1 MESADRQAEYAA
13 RPGAG
18 SGRIASLDQF
28 RGYTVL
34 AMFVVNF
41 LGFFAVV
48 PAALKHHNTYCS
60 YPDTVM
66 PQFFFAAGLAYRLT
80 WLKRA
85 ATTTPWRLRL
95 RFLRRIAGLILLGAL
110 LYCGPEVVGAWL
122 DPPKPGGPPLV
133 ARLLGRE
140 LFQALVHIGVTA
152 LWIMPVIG
160 ARPGV
165 RIAFAAGS
173 AALHV
178 ALSHWFYYKWV
189 MTFPGIDG
197 GPLGFLTWAVPM
209 LAGSLAYDL
218 LAAGT
223 RPAAVRRL
231 AAWGLAMM
239 LLGYA
244 LACLNLVTP
253 PNQYSGGGLRGLL
266 VEPPFVPPTRPVNVW
281 TMSQRAGS
289 VSYLT
294 FGGGFSMLLLAAFMW
309 ACDVKRFALAPL
321 RTFGSNALAGYV
333 LHMVLDW
340 SFNPWLSRDWPPW
353 ACGIALALFLACCY
367 LGIRVL
373 EKRGI
378 FLRL

>member
-1 MESADRQAEYAA
+1 MGSANRQAEGAVA
-13 RPGAG
+13 QGPGG
-18 SGRIASLDQF
+18 GRIASLDQF

-41 LGFFAVV
+41 VGFFAVV

-60 YPDTVM
+60 YPDTIM

-80 WLKRA
+80 WLKRS
-85 ATTTPWRLRL
+85 ATSTPRRLCL
-95 RFLRRIAGLILLGAL
+95 RFLRRSVGLILLGVL
-110 LYCGPEVVGAWL
+110 LYGSGAVAESWI

-133 ARLLGRE
+133 VRLLGRE

-173 AALHV
+173 AALHLG
-178 ALSHWFYYKWV
+178 LSHWFYYDWV

-209 LAGSLAYDL
+209 LAGSLAYDV
-218 LAAGT
+218 LAAGA

-231 AAWGLAMM
+231 VAWGLVLM

-244 LACLNLVTP
+244 LACLNRVTP
-253 PNQYSGGGLRGLL
+253 PNQCSGGGLCGLL
-266 VEPPFVPPTRPVNVW
+266 VEPPFVPPTQKVNVW

-294 FGGGFSMLLLAAFMW
+294 FGAGFSMLLFAAFVW

-321 RTFGSNALAGYV
+321 RTLGSNALAGYV

-340 SFNPWLSRDWPPW
+340 IAKPLLSPDWPPW
-353 ACGIALALFLACCY
+353 SCAASLGLFLACCY
-367 LGIRVL
+367 LGVRAL